1 MVTSTPAKARRGRAK
16 KIASPVSF
24 YPQSS
29 AEVVTLTLLLQ
40 EDSIQKEVDES
51 QLETGSL
58 CGSTRSRRTLAAPP
72 SSIKYVQL
80 IV

>member
-40 EDSIQKEVDES
+40 EDSIQN
-51 QLETGSL
+51 
-58 CGSTRSRRTLAAPP
+58 R
-72 SSIKYVQL
+72 
-80 IV
+80 